1 MLQSGEG
8 GARTDITIPAPQKR
22 LLKRVRALGKPVVLV
37 LFNGRPLALTDVI
50 DDCDAIVGGVVPRY
64 GWWAFGSRRA
74 LWNGQSERQAH
85 GELPT

>member
-37 LFNGRPLALTDVI
+37 LFNGRPLSLTDVI
-50 DDCDAIVGGVVPRY
+50 DDCDAIVEAWFPGTLVGVR
-64 GWWAFGSRRA
+64 
-74 LWNGQSERQAH
+74 
-85 GELPT
+85 